1 MTLPGKRWRLPLVWQ
16 ASWRHARQHPWQ
28 SWLSVAGIALG
39 VMMVVAV
46 DLANSSAGRAF
57 DLSIA
62 TVSGTITH
70 QISGGAAGVPDTVF
84 TGLRTELGLRRS
96 APTLK
101 AGVRMGDEELT
112 LLGLDLFSEATL
124 ARQRPGLDSSGAAPL
139 SANWSVLL
147 RGDAAVLQATT
158 ADRLG
163 LTVGEKFTVASARGS
178 RTLTLA
184 ATLPDQGISGNDD
197 VLFTDIATAQ
207 SVLGRR
213 GTLDSID
220 LVLND
225 AEAERVRQWLPST
238 LALVDAGSRTASLRQ
253 MTSAFHTNLLAM
265 SLLALLV
272 AALLI
277 YNTVSLSVLQ
287 RQQAFGVLRSL
298 GVTGGELL
306 LMVLVEVA
314 VLATVAGFIG
324 VALGGALGQLLLK
337 LVTRT
342 IDDLYFSLTVTRFL
356 VDPWALIKGWAW
368 GVLVSLVAGAFP
380 ALQAAR
386 SRPVTLQQS
395 MHSTNSWRQLL
406 LMAGA
411 GAFAVAVGYV
421 LLAWQQGG
429 LVIGFVALT
438 FIVFGA
444 CFTVPLLLNVV
455 LTLVLRLGGSRL
467 RLPLR
472 LALRNLQQALQRPA
486 LAVAAL
492 AVAVSVTVG
501 VGVMTGSFRDTVVVW
516 LEQSLRGDVLVSRQ
530 DGSGIGVTVIDEL
543 RQTGGVASVE
553 LQYRMLAESSVGA
566 ISVMAEDSAIEAHL
580 YMKQIAADDLLRANN
595 GEGVLV
601 SEPLA
606 WQAGLAIGDTLEL
619 YTRDGRRSF
628 SVLGIF
634 HDYTTTGGLV
644 ALSQPLFAQ
653 LWPGSEPVRVMLG
666 AGGDVDAGAL
676 SSALRQQLTDHDAR
690 YNVVANADIRR
701 ITLTI
706 FDRTFA
712 ITHVLRLL
720 AILVAFV
727 GILSALLTLQLQR
740 LREYA
745 LLRATGMTGS
755 ETALVI
761 VGQTLFLGLLAGLLA
776 LPLGLVMADVLIDV
790 INQRSFGWSMMHTL
804 PPAVLMQ
811 AVLLAVCA
819 ALLAGWYPMKRVAA
833 VLPAVGMQQ
842 P

>member
-1 MTLPGKRWRLPLVWQ
+1 MTSPGKRWRLPLLWLS
-16 ASWRHARQHPWQ
+16 SWRHARQHPWQ

-70 QISGGAAGVPDTVF
+70 QISGGDAGVPDAIF

-96 APTLK
+96 APTLT
-101 AGVRMGDEELT
+101 AGVRVADTQLT

-139 SANWSVLL
+139 TGSWTALL
-147 RGDAAVLQATT
+147 QADAAVLQAAT
-158 ADRLG
+158 AARLG
-163 LTVGEKFTVASARGS
+163 LAIGEQFTLASVRGS
-178 RTLTLA
+178 RLLTLA
-184 ATLPDQGISGNDD
+184 ATLPEQGVSGNDD
-197 VLFTDIATAQ
+197 VVFTDIATAQ
-207 SVLGRR
+207 AVLGRR

-220 LVLND
+220 LVLTD
-225 AEAERVRQWLPST
+225 ADAERVRQWLPVN
-238 LALVDAGSRTASLRQ
+238 LALVEAESRTASLRQ

-306 LMVLVEVA
+306 VLVLVEVA
-314 VLATVAGFIG
+314 LLAAVAGTVG
-324 VALGGALGQLLLK
+324 VVLGSALGQLLVK

-356 VDPWALIKGWAW
+356 FDPWALVKGWSW
-368 GVLVSLVAGAFP
+368 GMGVSLIAGALP
-380 ALQAAR
+380 AWQAAQ
-386 SRPVTLQQS
+386 SRPVTLQQA
-395 MHSTNSWRQLL
+395 MHTTHSLRQLL
-406 LMAGA
+406 LMAAAGVLAVGA
-411 GAFAVAVGYV
+411 GYM

-429 LVIGFVALT
+429 LVMGFIALT

-444 CFTVPLLLNVV
+444 CFTVPLVLFAI
-455 LTLVLRLGGSRL
+455 LTLLLRLAGKHL

-472 LALRNLQQALQRPA
+472 LGLRNLQQALQRPA

-516 LEQSLRGDVLVSRQ
+516 LEQSLRGDVLVGRQ
-530 DGSGIGVTVIDEL
+530 DGGALAPQLIDEL
-543 RQTGGVASVE
+543 RRQNGVAAVE
-553 LQYRMLAESSVGA
+553 LQYRVLVESSVGA
-566 ISVMAEDSAIEAHL
+566 ISVMAEDSALETHL
-580 YMKQIAADDLLRANN
+580 YIKQIAAADLVGANN

-606 WQAGLAIGDTLEL
+606 WQAGLTIGDTLEL
-619 YTRDGRRSF
+619 YTRDGRRNV

-644 ALSQPLFAQ
+644 ALSQPLFMQ
-653 LWPGSEPVRVMLG
+653 LWPGSEPVRAMLET
-666 AGGDVDAGAL
+666 ADEVDAAQL
-676 SSALRQQLTDHDAR
+676 ATTLRQQLTNQSERHT
-690 YNVVANADIRR
+690 VVANADIRR

-761 VGQTLFLGLLAGLLA
+761 AGQTLFLGLLAGLLA

-790 INQRSFGWSMMHTL
+790 INQRSFGWSMQHTL
-804 PPAVLMQ
+804 PPSVLIQ
-811 AVLLAVCA
+811 AVLLAVGA

-833 VLPAVGMQQ
+833 VLPAAGMQQ
-842 P
+842 